1 MEKESKRNFN
11 LLLTASTFSNLADGI
26 AGFAYPW
33 LFSLITRDPLL
44 ISIVTVLVNL
54 PRLIFVLYAGVIA
67 DKYNRQKILIYTRLG
82 QVFLTAGFVAL
93 IYINLEN
100 IPKRVQFDEPEFEY
114 KFLIISA
121 AYILAFMFGL
131 LEVTRDNAAQAF
143 LPQIV
148 SKEHLPKANGRL
160 FGIEIVTNNF
170 LGTPI
175 GGFLIGISL
184 ITPFLFDTLLMMVSI
199 FFITNIK
206 GKFER
211 PADYTEQQKNSS
223 EMIKEGVAW
232 LRNNTLL
239 KRLAIYTGV
248 ANFFGSMQ
256 FPIMILFAQE
266 LLDLN
271 AVQYSFLAYGSAI
284 GGLIGSQVA
293 NKINSVL
300 KESKTL
306 LISVALFGVG
316 MFMPYI
322 TSNPFVVAGSFGLS
336 SFGSVLWNVQAV
348 SIRQALIP
356 DNLLGRVNSVY
367 RLLALGLNPVGA
379 IFGGAIVKI
388 LDSSFSREF
397 ALRFPFLLS
406 GIFMFI
412 LFLTAPKLLSQKLI
426 DKTKN
431 ITMD

>member
-1 MEKESKRNFN
+1 MKKESHKNFN

-33 LFSLITRDPLL
+33 LFSLLTRDPLL
-44 ISIVTVLVNL
+44 ISIVSVLVNL

-67 DKYNRQKILIYTRLG
+67 DKFNRQKILIYTRLG
-82 QVFLTAGFVAL
+82 QIFLTSIFIVL
-93 IYINLEN
+93 IYLNLDN
-100 IPKRVQFDEPEFEY
+100 IPKEVQFNEPQFES

-121 AYILAFMFGL
+121 AYLLAFMFGL

-148 SKEHLPKANGRL
+148 SKDSLPKANGRL

-170 LGTPI
+170 LGTPV
-175 GGFLIGISL
+175 GGFLIGLSL
-184 ITPFLFDTLLMMVSI
+184 ITPFIFDTLLMLVSV
-199 FFITNIK
+199 FFITGIK

-211 PADYTEQQKNSS
+211 PEDINKDQNTS
-223 EMIKEGVAW
+223 EMIKEGVEW
-232 LRNNTLL
+232 LKNNTLL
-239 KRLAIYTGV
+239 KRLAIYTGI

-266 LLDLN
+266 LIGLN
-271 AVQYSFLAYGSAI
+271 AIQYSFLAYGAAI
-284 GGLIGSQVA
+284 GGLVGSQVA
-293 NKINSVL
+293 NKINAKL
-300 KESKTL
+300 EESKTL
-306 LISVALFGVG
+306 LISVALFGIG
-316 MFMPYI
+316 MFAPYV
-322 TSNPFVVAGSFGLS
+322 TTNPFIVAGSFGLS

-367 RLLALGLNPVGA
+367 RLLALGLNPIGA

-388 LDSSFSREF
+388 LDNSFSREF
-397 ALRFPFLLS
+397 ALRFPFLLG
-406 GIFMFI
+406 GIFMLI
-412 LFLTAPKLLSQKLI
+412 LFLSAPRLLSQKLI
-426 DKTKN
+426 NETKN
-431 ITMD
+431 NTID

>member
-1 MEKESKRNFN
+1 MKKESNKNFN

-33 LFSLITRDPLL
+33 LFSLLTRDPLL
-44 ISIVTVLVNL
+44 ISIVSVLVNL

-67 DKYNRQKILIYTRLG
+67 DKFNRQKILIYTRLG
-82 QVFLTAGFVAL
+82 QVFLTSIFIIL
-93 IYINLEN
+93 IYINLDN
-100 IPKRVQFDEPEFEY
+100 IPKVVQFDEPQFDS
-114 KFLIISA
+114 KFFIISA
-121 AYILAFMFGL
+121 AYLLAFMFGL

-148 SKEHLPKANGRL
+148 SKDNLPKANGRL
-160 FGIEIVTNNF
+160 FGIEIVTNSF
-170 LGTPI
+170 LGTPV
-175 GGFLIGISL
+175 GGFLIGFSL
-184 ITPFLFDTLLMMVSI
+184 ITPFIFDTLLMLVSV
-199 FFITNIK
+199 FFITGIK

-211 PADYTEQQKNSS
+211 PEGINQEQNTS
-223 EMIKEGVAW
+223 EMIKEGVEW
-232 LRNNTLL
+232 LKNNTLL
-239 KRLAIYTGV
+239 KRLAIYTGI

-266 LLDLN
+266 LIGLN
-271 AVQYSFLAYGSAI
+271 AIQYSFLAYGAAI
-284 GGLIGSQVA
+284 GGLVGSQVA
-293 NKINSVL
+293 NKVNARL
-300 KESKTL
+300 EESKTL
-306 LISVALFGVG
+306 LISVALFGIG
-316 MFMPYI
+316 MFAPYV
-322 TSNPFVVAGSFGLS
+322 TTNPFIVAGSFGLS

-367 RLLALGLNPVGA
+367 RLLALGLNPIGA

-431 ITMD
+431 IPLD

>member
-1 MEKESKRNFN
+1 MKRESNKNFN

-33 LFSLITRDPLL
+33 LFSLLTRDPLL
-44 ISIVTVLVNL
+44 ISIVSVLVNL

-67 DKYNRQKILIYTRLG
+67 DKFNRQKILTYTRLG
-82 QVFLTAGFVAL
+82 QVFLTSIFIVL
-93 IYINLEN
+93 IYLNLDY
-100 IPKRVQFDEPEFEY
+100 IPKEVQFNEPQFES

-121 AYILAFMFGL
+121 AYLLAFMFGL

-148 SKEHLPKANGRL
+148 SKDNLPKANGRL

-170 LGTPI
+170 LGTPV
-175 GGFLIGISL
+175 GGFLIGFSL
-184 ITPFLFDTLLMMVSI
+184 ITPFIFDTLLLLVSV
-199 FFITNIK
+199 FFITGIK
-206 GKFER
+206 GEFER
-211 PADYTEQQKNSS
+211 PEDINKDQNTS
-223 EMIKEGVAW
+223 EMIKEGVEW
-232 LRNNTLL
+232 LKNNTLL
-239 KRLAIYTGV
+239 KRLAIYTGI

-266 LLDLN
+266 LIGLN
-271 AVQYSFLAYGSAI
+271 AIQYSFLAYGAAI

-293 NKINSVL
+293 NKINAKL
-300 KESKTL
+300 EESKTL
-306 LISVALFGVG
+306 LISVALFGIG
-316 MFMPYI
+316 MFAPYL
-322 TSNPFVVAGSFGLS
+322 TTNPFIVAGSFGLS

-367 RLLALGLNPVGA
+367 RLLALGLNPIGA

-388 LDSSFSREF
+388 LDNSFSREF
-397 ALRFPFLLS
+397 ALKFPFLLG
-406 GIFMFI
+406 GIFMLI
-412 LFLTAPKLLSQKLI
+412 LFLSAPRLLSQKLI
-426 DKTKN
+426 NKTKN
-431 ITMD
+431 NTVD

>member
-1 MEKESKRNFN
+1 MKKESNKNFN

-33 LFSLITRDPLL
+33 LFSLLTRDPLL
-44 ISIVTVLVNL
+44 ISIVSVLVNL

-67 DKYNRQKILIYTRLG
+67 DKFNRQKILIYTRLG
-82 QVFLTAGFVAL
+82 QVFLTAIFIIL
-93 IYINLEN
+93 IYINLDN
-100 IPKRVQFDEPEFEY
+100 IPKVVQFDEPQFDS

-121 AYILAFMFGL
+121 AYLLAFMFGL

-148 SKEHLPKANGRL
+148 SKDNLPKANGRL
-160 FGIEIVTNNF
+160 FGIEIVTNSF
-170 LGTPI
+170 LGTPV
-175 GGFLIGISL
+175 GGFLIGFSL
-184 ITPFLFDTLLMMVSI
+184 ITPFIFDTLLMLVSV
-199 FFITNIK
+199 FFITGIK

-211 PADYTEQQKNSS
+211 PEDINKDQNTS
-223 EMIKEGVAW
+223 EMIKEGVEW
-232 LRNNTLL
+232 LKNNTLL
-239 KRLAIYTGV
+239 KRLAIYTGI

-266 LLDLN
+266 LIGLN
-271 AVQYSFLAYGSAI
+271 AIQYSFLAYGAAI
-284 GGLIGSQVA
+284 GGLVGSQVA
-293 NKINSVL
+293 NKVNARL
-300 KESKTL
+300 EESKTL
-306 LISVALFGVG
+306 LISVALFGIG
-316 MFMPYI
+316 MFAPYV
-322 TSNPFVVAGSFGLS
+322 TTNPFIVAGSFGLS

-367 RLLALGLNPVGA
+367 RLLALGLNPIGA

-406 GIFMFI
+406 GVFMFI
-412 LFLTAPKLLSQKLI
+412 LFLSAPKLLSQKLI

-431 ITMD
+431 IPMD

>member
-1 MEKESKRNFN
+1 MKKESHKNFN

-33 LFSLITRDPLL
+33 LFSLLTRDPLL
-44 ISIVTVLVNL
+44 ISIVSVLVNL

-67 DKYNRQKILIYTRLG
+67 DKFNRQKILIYTRLG
-82 QVFLTAGFVAL
+82 QVFLTSIFIVL
-93 IYINLEN
+93 IYLNLDN
-100 IPKRVQFDEPEFEY
+100 IPKEVQFNEPQFES

-121 AYILAFMFGL
+121 AYLLAFMFGL

-148 SKEHLPKANGRL
+148 SKDNLPKANGRL

-170 LGTPI
+170 LGTPV
-175 GGFLIGISL
+175 GGFLIGLSL
-184 ITPFLFDTLLMMVSI
+184 ITPFIFDTLLMLVSV
-199 FFITNIK
+199 FFITGIK

-211 PADYTEQQKNSS
+211 PEDINKDQNTS
-223 EMIKEGVAW
+223 EMIKEGVEW
-232 LRNNTLL
+232 LKNNTLL
-239 KRLAIYTGV
+239 KRLAIYTGI

-266 LLDLN
+266 LIGLN
-271 AVQYSFLAYGSAI
+271 AIQYSFLAYGAAI
-284 GGLIGSQVA
+284 GGLVGSQVA
-293 NKINSVL
+293 NKINVKL
-300 KESKTL
+300 EESKTL
-306 LISVALFGVG
+306 LISVALFGIG
-316 MFMPYI
+316 MFAPYV
-322 TSNPFVVAGSFGLS
+322 TTNPFIVAGSFGLS

-367 RLLALGLNPVGA
+367 RLLALGLNPIGA

-388 LDSSFSREF
+388 LDNSFSREF
-397 ALRFPFLLS
+397 ALRFPFLLG
-406 GIFMFI
+406 GIFMLI
-412 LFLTAPKLLSQKLI
+412 LFLSAPRLLSQKLI
-426 DKTKN
+426 NETKN
-431 ITMD
+431 NTID

>member
-1 MEKESKRNFN
+1 MKKESHKNFN

-33 LFSLITRDPLL
+33 LFSLLTRDPLL
-44 ISIVTVLVNL
+44 ISIVSVLVNL

-67 DKYNRQKILIYTRLG
+67 DKFNRQKILIFTRLG
-82 QVFLTAGFVAL
+82 QVFLTSIFIVL
-93 IYINLEN
+93 IYLNLDN
-100 IPKRVQFDEPEFEY
+100 IPKEVQFNEPQFDS

-121 AYILAFMFGL
+121 AYLLAFMFGL

-148 SKEHLPKANGRL
+148 SKDNLPKANGRL

-170 LGTPI
+170 LGTPV
-175 GGFLIGISL
+175 GGFLIGLSL
-184 ITPFLFDTLLMMVSI
+184 ITPFIFDTLLMLVSV
-199 FFITNIK
+199 FFITGIK

-211 PADYTEQQKNSS
+211 PEDINKDQNTS
-223 EMIKEGVAW
+223 EMIREGVEW
-232 LRNNTLL
+232 LKNNTLL
-239 KRLAIYTGV
+239 KRLAIYTGI

-266 LLDLN
+266 LIGLN
-271 AVQYSFLAYGSAI
+271 AIQYSFLAYGAAI
-284 GGLIGSQVA
+284 GGLVGSQVA

-379 IFGGAIVKI
+379 IFGGVIVKI

-431 ITMD
+431 IPID

>member
-1 MEKESKRNFN
+1 MKKESNKNFN

-33 LFSLITRDPLL
+33 LFSLLTRDPLL
-44 ISIVTVLVNL
+44 ISIVSVLVNL

-67 DKYNRQKILIYTRLG
+67 DKFNRQKILIFTRLG
-82 QVFLTAGFVAL
+82 QVFLTSIFIVL
-93 IYINLEN
+93 IYLNLDN
-100 IPKRVQFDEPEFEY
+100 IPKEVQFNEPQFES

-121 AYILAFMFGL
+121 AYLLAFMFGL

-148 SKEHLPKANGRL
+148 SKDNLPKANGRL

-170 LGTPI
+170 LGTPV
-175 GGFLIGISL
+175 GGFLIGLSL
-184 ITPFLFDTLLMMVSI
+184 ITPFIFDTLLMLVSV
-199 FFITNIK
+199 FFITGIK

-211 PADYTEQQKNSS
+211 PEDINKDQNTS
-223 EMIKEGVAW
+223 EMIKEGVEW
-232 LRNNTLL
+232 LKNNTLL
-239 KRLAIYTGV
+239 KRLAIYTGI

-266 LLDLN
+266 LIGLN
-271 AVQYSFLAYGSAI
+271 AIQYSFLAYGAAI
-284 GGLIGSQVA
+284 GGLVGSQVA
-293 NKINSVL
+293 NKINAKL
-300 KESKTL
+300 EESKTL
-306 LISVALFGVG
+306 LISVALFGIG
-316 MFMPYI
+316 MFAPYL
-322 TSNPFVVAGSFGLS
+322 TTNPFIVAGSFGLS

-367 RLLALGLNPVGA
+367 RLLALGLNPIGA

-431 ITMD
+431 IPID

>member
-1 MEKESKRNFN
+1 MKKESHKNFN

-33 LFSLITRDPLL
+33 LFSLLTRDPFL
-44 ISIVTVLVNL
+44 ISIVSVLVNL

-67 DKYNRQKILIYTRLG
+67 DKFNRQKILIFTRLG
-82 QVFLTAGFVAL
+82 QVFLTSIFIVL
-93 IYINLEN
+93 IYLNLDN
-100 IPKRVQFDEPEFEY
+100 IPKEVQFNEPQFES

-121 AYILAFMFGL
+121 AYLLAFMFGL

-148 SKEHLPKANGRL
+148 SKDNLPKANGRL

-170 LGTPI
+170 LGTPV
-175 GGFLIGISL
+175 GGFLIGLSL
-184 ITPFLFDTLLMMVSI
+184 ITPFIFDTLLMLVSV
-199 FFITNIK
+199 FFITGIK

-211 PADYTEQQKNSS
+211 PEDINKDQNTS
-223 EMIKEGVAW
+223 EMIKEGVEW
-232 LRNNTLL
+232 LKNNTLL
-239 KRLAIYTGV
+239 KRLAIYTGI

-266 LLDLN
+266 LIGLN
-271 AVQYSFLAYGSAI
+271 AIQYSFLAYGAAI
-284 GGLIGSQVA
+284 GGLVGSQVA
-293 NKINSVL
+293 NKINAKL
-300 KESKTL
+300 EESKTL
-306 LISVALFGVG
+306 LISVALFGIG
-316 MFMPYI
+316 MFAPYV
-322 TSNPFVVAGSFGLS
+322 TTNPFIVAGSFGLS

-367 RLLALGLNPVGA
+367 RLLALGLNPIGA

-388 LDSSFSREF
+388 LDNSFSREF
-397 ALRFPFLLS
+397 ALRFPFLLG
-406 GIFMFI
+406 GIFMLI
-412 LFLTAPKLLSQKLI
+412 LFLSAPRLLSQKLI
-426 DKTKN
+426 NETKN
-431 ITMD
+431 NTID

>member
-1 MEKESKRNFN
+1 MKKESNKNFN

-33 LFSLITRDPLL
+33 LFSLLTRDPLL
-44 ISIVTVLVNL
+44 ISIVSVLVNL

-67 DKYNRQKILIYTRLG
+67 DKFNRQKILIYTRLG
-82 QVFLTAGFVAL
+82 QVFLTSIFIIL
-93 IYINLEN
+93 IYINLDN
-100 IPKRVQFDEPEFEY
+100 IPKVVQFDEPQFDS

-121 AYILAFMFGL
+121 AYLLAFMFGL

-148 SKEHLPKANGRL
+148 SKDNLPKANGRL
-160 FGIEIVTNNF
+160 FGIEIVTNSF
-170 LGTPI
+170 LGTPV
-175 GGFLIGISL
+175 GGFLIGFSL
-184 ITPFLFDTLLMMVSI
+184 ITPFIFDTLLMLVSV
-199 FFITNIK
+199 FFITGIK

-211 PADYTEQQKNSS
+211 PEGNNKEQNTS
-223 EMIKEGVAW
+223 EMIKEGVEW
-232 LRNNTLL
+232 LKNNTLL
-239 KRLAIYTGV
+239 KRLAIYTGI

-266 LLDLN
+266 LIGLN
-271 AVQYSFLAYGSAI
+271 AIQYSFLAYGAAI
-284 GGLIGSQVA
+284 GGLVGSQVA
-293 NKINSVL
+293 NKVNARL
-300 KESKTL
+300 EESKTL
-306 LISVALFGVG
+306 LISVALFGIG
-316 MFMPYI
+316 MFAPYV
-322 TSNPFVVAGSFGLS
+322 TTNPFIVAGSFGLS

-367 RLLALGLNPVGA
+367 RLLALGLNPIGA

-431 ITMD
+431 IPID

>member
-1 MEKESKRNFN
+1 MKKESNKNFN

-33 LFSLITRDPLL
+33 LFSLLTRDPLL
-44 ISIVTVLVNL
+44 ISIVSVLVNL

-67 DKYNRQKILIYTRLG
+67 DKVNRQKILIFTRLG
-82 QVFLTAGFVAL
+82 QVFLTSIFIVL
-93 IYINLEN
+93 IYLNLDY
-100 IPKRVQFDEPEFEY
+100 IPKEVQFNEPQFES

-121 AYILAFMFGL
+121 AYLLAFMFGL

-148 SKEHLPKANGRL
+148 SKDNLPKANGRL

-170 LGTPI
+170 LGTPV
-175 GGFLIGISL
+175 GGFLIGFSL
-184 ITPFLFDTLLMMVSI
+184 ITPFIFDTLLMLVSV
-199 FFITNIK
+199 FFITGIK

-211 PADYTEQQKNSS
+211 PEDINKDQNTS
-223 EMIKEGVAW
+223 EMIKEGVEW
-232 LRNNTLL
+232 LKNNTLL
-239 KRLAIYTGV
+239 KRLAIYTGI

-266 LLDLN
+266 LIGLN
-271 AVQYSFLAYGSAI
+271 AIQYSFLAYGAAI
-284 GGLIGSQVA
+284 GGLVGSQVA
-293 NKINSVL
+293 NKINAKL
-300 KESKTL
+300 EESKTL
-306 LISVALFGVG
+306 LISVALFGIG
-316 MFMPYI
+316 MFAPYV
-322 TSNPFVVAGSFGLS
+322 TSNPFIVAGSFGLS

-367 RLLALGLNPVGA
+367 RLLALGLNPIGA

-388 LDSSFSREF
+388 LDNSFSREF
-397 ALRFPFLLS
+397 ALRFPFLLG
-406 GIFMFI
+406 GIFMLI
-412 LFLTAPKLLSQKLI
+412 LFLSAPRLLSQKLI
-426 DKTKN
+426 NKTKN
-431 ITMD
+431 NTID

>member
-1 MEKESKRNFN
+1 MKKESHKNFN

-33 LFSLITRDPLL
+33 LFSLLTRDPLL
-44 ISIVTVLVNL
+44 ISIVSVLVNL

-67 DKYNRQKILIYTRLG
+67 DKFNRQKILIFTRLG
-82 QVFLTAGFVAL
+82 QVFLTSIFIVL
-93 IYINLEN
+93 IYLNLDN
-100 IPKRVQFDEPEFEY
+100 IPKEVQFNEPQFES

-121 AYILAFMFGL
+121 AYLLAFMFGL

-148 SKEHLPKANGRL
+148 SKENLPKANGRL

-170 LGTPI
+170 LGTPV
-175 GGFLIGISL
+175 GGFLIGLSL
-184 ITPFLFDTLLMMVSI
+184 ITPFIFDTLLMLVSV
-199 FFITNIK
+199 FFITGIK

-211 PADYTEQQKNSS
+211 PEDFNKDQNTS
-223 EMIKEGVAW
+223 EMIKEGVEW
-232 LRNNTLL
+232 LKNNTLL
-239 KRLAIYTGV
+239 KRLAIYTGI

-266 LLDLN
+266 LIGLN
-271 AVQYSFLAYGSAI
+271 AIQYSFLAYGAAI
-284 GGLIGSQVA
+284 GGLVGSQVA
-293 NKINSVL
+293 NKINAKL
-300 KESKTL
+300 EESKTL
-306 LISVALFGVG
+306 LLSVALFGIG
-316 MFMPYI
+316 MFAPYV
-322 TSNPFVVAGSFGLS
+322 TTNPFIVAGSFGLS

-367 RLLALGLNPVGA
+367 RLLALGLNPIGA

-388 LDSSFSREF
+388 LDNSFSREF
-397 ALRFPFLLS
+397 ALRFPFLLG
-406 GIFMFI
+406 GIFMLI
-412 LFLTAPKLLSQKLI
+412 LFLSAPRLLSQKLI
-426 DKTKN
+426 NETKN
-431 ITMD
+431 NTID

>member
-1 MEKESKRNFN
+1 MKKESNKNFN

-33 LFSLITRDPLL
+33 LFSLLTRDPLL
-44 ISIVTVLVNL
+44 ISIVSVLVNL

-67 DKYNRQKILIYTRLG
+67 DKFNRQKILIYTRLG
-82 QVFLTAGFVAL
+82 QVFLTSIFIVL
-93 IYINLEN
+93 IYLNLDN
-100 IPKRVQFDEPEFEY
+100 IPKEVQFNEPQFES

-121 AYILAFMFGL
+121 AYLLAFMFGL

-148 SKEHLPKANGRL
+148 SKDSLPKANGRL

-170 LGTPI
+170 LGTPV
-175 GGFLIGISL
+175 GGFLIGLSL
-184 ITPFLFDTLLMMVSI
+184 ITPFIFDTLLMLVSV
-199 FFITNIK
+199 FFITGIK

-211 PADYTEQQKNSS
+211 PEDINKDQNTS
-223 EMIKEGVAW
+223 EMIKEGVEW
-232 LRNNTLL
+232 LKNNTLL
-239 KRLAIYTGV
+239 KRLAIYTGI

-266 LLDLN
+266 LIGLN
-271 AVQYSFLAYGSAI
+271 AIQYSFLAYGAAI
-284 GGLIGSQVA
+284 GGLVGSQVA
-293 NKINSVL
+293 NKVNARL
-300 KESKTL
+300 EESKTL
-306 LISVALFGVG
+306 LISVALFGIG
-316 MFMPYI
+316 MFAPYV
-322 TSNPFVVAGSFGLS
+322 TTNPFIVAGSFGLS

-367 RLLALGLNPVGA
+367 RLLALGLNPIGA

-431 ITMD
+431 IPID

>member
-1 MEKESKRNFN
+1 MKKESNKNFN

-33 LFSLITRDPLL
+33 LFSLLTRDPL
-44 ISIVTVLVNL
+44 
-54 PRLIFVLYAGVIA
+54 
-67 DKYNRQKILIYTRLG
+67 LIYTRLG
-82 QVFLTAGFVAL
+82 QVFLTSIFIIL
-93 IYINLEN
+93 IYINLDN
-100 IPKRVQFDEPEFEY
+100 IPKVVQFDEPQFDS

-121 AYILAFMFGL
+121 AYLLAFMFGL

-148 SKEHLPKANGRL
+148 SKDNLPEANGRL
-160 FGIEIVTNNF
+160 FGIEIVTNSF
-170 LGTPI
+170 LGTPV
-175 GGFLIGISL
+175 GGFLIGFSL
-184 ITPFLFDTLLMMVSI
+184 ITPFIFDTLLMLVSV
-199 FFITNIK
+199 FFITGIK

-211 PADYTEQQKNSS
+211 PEGINNEQNTS
-223 EMIKEGVAW
+223 EMIKEGVQW
-232 LRNNTLL
+232 LKNNTLL
-239 KRLAIYTGV
+239 KRLAIYTGI

-266 LLDLN
+266 LIGLN
-271 AVQYSFLAYGSAI
+271 AIQYSFLAYGAAI
-284 GGLIGSQVA
+284 GGLVGSQVA
-293 NKINSVL
+293 NKINAKL
-300 KESKTL
+300 EESKTL
-306 LISVALFGVG
+306 LISVALFGIG
-316 MFMPYI
+316 MFAPYV
-322 TSNPFVVAGSFGLS
+322 TSNPFVIAGSFGLS

-367 RLLALGLNPVGA
+367 RLLALGLNPIGA

-431 ITMD
+431 IPLD